1 MMFSIRNAEEGT
13 DVDIT
18 AEQTQAIVARL
29 HRVQGQL
36 AGVARMIEE
45 GQECRDVARQLSAAS
60 KALERASAQ
69 YLVANLTACL
79 RDEEAAAAEGYTADE
94 IQKLFLQLA

>member
-1 MMFSIRNAEEGT
+1 M
-13 DVDIT
+13 DIT
-18 AEQTQAIVARL
+18 TEETHAIVARL

-36 AGVARMIEE
+36 SGIARMIDE
-45 GQECRDVARQLSAAS
+45 GQGCRDVARQLSAAS

-79 RDEEAAAAEGYTADE
+79 RDEEAARAEGYTADE
-94 IQKLFLQLA
+94 IQKLIVQLA

>member
-1 MMFSIRNAEEGT
+1 M
-13 DVDIT
+13 DIT
-18 AEQTQAIVARL
+18 GEETHAIVARL

-36 AGVARMIEE
+36 AGIARMIEE
-45 GQECRDVARQLSAAS
+45 GQGCRDVARQLSAAS

-79 RDEEAAAAEGYTADE
+79 RDEEAARAEGYTADD
-94 IQKLFLQLA
+94 IQKLFVQLA

>member
-1 MMFSIRNAEEGT
+1 M
-13 DVDIT
+13 DI
-18 AEQTQAIVARL
+18 AEQDRHAVISRL
-29 HRVQGQL
+29 HRAEGQI

-45 GQECRDVARQLSAAS
+45 GRGCRDVARQLAAAS

-79 RDEEAAAAEGYTADE
+79 RDEEAARAEGYTPDE

>member
-1 MMFSIRNAEEGT
+1 MTETTRE
-13 DVDIT
+13 DRVVDIT
-18 AEQTQAIVARL
+18 AEETNAVVARL

-45 GQECRDVARQLSAAS
+45 GQGCREVARQLSAAS
-60 KALERASAQ
+60 TALERASAQ

-79 RDEEAAAAEGYTADE
+79 RDEEAARAEGYTADD
-94 IQKLFLQLA
+94 IQKLFVQLA

>member
-1 MMFSIRNAEEGT
+1 M
-13 DVDIT
+13 DIT
-18 AEQTQAIVARL
+18 QDETHAVVARL

-45 GQECRDVARQLSAAS
+45 GQGCREVARQLSAAS

-79 RDEEAAAAEGYTADE
+79 RDEEAAKAEGYTADE